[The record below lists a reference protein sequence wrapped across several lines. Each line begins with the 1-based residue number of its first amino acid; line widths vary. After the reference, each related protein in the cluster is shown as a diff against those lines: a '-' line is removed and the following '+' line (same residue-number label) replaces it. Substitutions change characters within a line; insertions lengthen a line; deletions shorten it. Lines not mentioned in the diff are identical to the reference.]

1 MAKRKKLKETKKE
14 ILLNE
19 NKISNKNLLFL
30 LILLLAL
37 LTFLS
42 FIPVLYADFLKLD
55 DDYYLLKNK
64 KITNG
69 ITVEGLK
76 YAFSKESFS
85 LGFYFPLTII
95 SHQIDFSLYK
105 MNAKGHHFTNL
116 LIHILNTTLLFYFF
130 YLATQ
135 KPLHSFLI
143 SILFAIHPLRVEV
156 VAWIF
161 ERKELLSTFFAFITL
176 IFYSY
181 YIKRKKFFLY
191 FLSIL
196 FFLLALLSKTM
207 VITLPVV
214 LLFFDIWPFKR
225 MELFP
230 FFKRENLKIF
240 LNLLVEKIPFF
251 ILTILFSVLTIFAQK
266 SVSAIAP
273 LESLT
278 LYERIANATISYSK
292 YILKIFFPINLA
304 PIYPLKPEENSLFL
318 FLCSLIFITTITLFI
333 LFLKKDFLFVGWFY
347 YLITL
352 LPVIGLIQVGIQAMA
367 DRYTYIPSI
376 GLLIILVFS
385 FSHLK
390 INRIYYGLALLII
403 IILSILTFS
412 QSKKWKNSYSLFFHT
427 INVTDRNY
435 AAYYYLGKTFL
446 EDGDLESAKNYLEK
460 SLSIKNDYGPAHC
473 NLGLLYAKKGD
484 YQKSKI
490 FYEKALMVYPFDNDI
505 KQNLA
510 NCFYYLGDIKKAIE
524 IFETIPTEKRSA
536 TMLTNLG
543 ICYGTINNI
552 KKAKENFT
560 KALEKDPEYI
570 DALINLAVA
579 YMYEHKLNE
588 AEEFLKK
595 AQKLDPENHFL
606 KTNYEILKKMK
617 EQLND
622 QEEKRKD
629 T

>member
-304 PIYPLKPEENSLFL
+304 PIYPLKPEENTLFL

-390 INRIYYGLALLII
+390 INRIYYGLAILII

-412 QSKKWKNSYSLFFHT
+412 QSKKWKNSYSLFFYT

-460 SLSIKNDYGPAHC
+460 SISIKSDYGPAHC
-473 NLGLLYAKKGD
+473 DLGLLYAKKGD

-510 NCFYYLGDIKKAIE
+510 NSFYYLGDIKKAIE

-543 ICYGTINNI
+543 ICYGTINNT

-622 QEEKRKD
+622 
-629 T
+629 